1 MSHEQ
6 KVIDKAVQHAT
17 YGFTFSYT
25 ELLQFVYEIQ
35 KEERA
40 KVMAEFEKDIA
51 ELNKVFKEDGATL

>member
-6 KVIDKAVQHAT
+6 KVINKAVQHAT

-25 ELLQFVYEIQ
+25 ELLQFVNEIQ

-51 ELNKVFKEDGATL
+51 ELNKVFKDENTTI